1 MGLNERVLKRIFP
14 EAPRCG
20 RPVPAGLLR
29 TVAAVPGLRA
39 PARRGLSRQGSCLD
53 FCPCWQRA
61 CLSGPFANNSTA
73 LYAAGRGG
81 AFLLRPAPHVPAR
94 YAAGPAQALPAMPRL
109 PCAPSRPCGPAVRL
123 AGLLPRLRGGAGC
136 FRARAESI
144 RKCPESA
151 RGSGSVPATLQGDG
165 QSTRKAPVCLP
176 ARWPG
181 AFLLRPV
188 PEGLARPT
196 WWPRTGLPARP
207 CCWGFC
213 RAGRALS

>member
-73 LYAAGRGG
+73 FCAAGRGRGVFAAACTARSGTVRRRTG
-81 AFLLRPAPHVPAR
+81 AGAARHAAAAVRPVPALRPCRAPCRSSAASARRCRLFPGACGKHSEVPGKR
-94 YAAGPAQALPAMPRL
+94 PGLRICSRHTPRG
-109 PCAPSRPCGPAVRL
+109 RP
-123 AGLLPRLRGGAGC
+123 
-136 FRARAESI
+136 
-144 RKCPESA
+144 KHPESA
-151 RGSGSVPATLQGDG
+151 RGSAF
-165 QSTRKAPVCLP
+165 R
-176 ARWPG
+176 PG
-181 AFLLRPV
+181 GPLRRV
-188 PEGLARPT
+188 RPEGLARFT
-196 WWPRTGLPARP
+196 GWPRTGPPARP

-213 RAGRALS
+213 RAGRALF